1 MYPVGQF
8 GKHIS
13 PLPSKS
19 EQPAHPFG
27 ASEQA
32 PIELIASKTTQ
43 VWDKH
48 KAGSKIASNIS
59 LYMKYYEGDKK
70 LIDKYW
76 MLVDFIFLNSVPKT
90 KGIWKK
96 DNPHY

>member
-1 MYPVGQF
+1 
-8 GKHIS
+8 
-13 PLPSKS
+13 
-19 EQPAHPFG
+19 
-27 ASEQA
+27 
-32 PIELIASKTTQ
+32 
-43 VWDKH
+43 
-48 KAGSKIASNIS
+48 
-59 LYMKYYEGDKK
+59 MKYYEGDKK